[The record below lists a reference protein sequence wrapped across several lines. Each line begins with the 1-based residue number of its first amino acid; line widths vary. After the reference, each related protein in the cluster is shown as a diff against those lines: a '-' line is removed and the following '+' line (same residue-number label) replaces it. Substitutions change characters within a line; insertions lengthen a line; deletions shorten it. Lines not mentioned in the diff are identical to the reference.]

1 MSRAS
6 AKAVKEGATSLA
18 GLKPR
23 GDSGREVVRN
33 MVWAFSHNL
42 NPRPWSL
49 ATKESFYVFKE
60 WRDIAAC
67 NTSAA

>member
-6 AKAVKEGATSLA
+6 AKAIKEGATGLA
-18 GLKPR
+18 GQKPS

-42 NPRPWSL
+42 NPRLWSL

-60 WRDIAAC
+60 WTDIAAC
-67 NTSAA
+67 NVSAA